1 MSICETIGDTKVG
14 VRDVVTIVRLE
25 RVTDAAEIMC
35 ENRVGC
41 LVVVAAHDDATMVG
55 IISERDILQW
65 ISAASPETFFQQVED
80 VMTREVIFCEADS
93 PLEDAWQLMKK
104 NGIRHIP
111 VVSEGV
117 AVAMLSA
124 RDLLDHHHA

>member
-1 MSICETIGDTKVG
+1 MSICETIGDTRVG
-14 VRDVVTIVRLE
+14 VRDVVTIARLE

-35 ENRVGC
+35 ENRVGS

-65 ISAASPETFFQQVED
+65 ISAASPETFFQRVED
-80 VMTREVIFCEADS
+80 VMTREVVFCQADS
-93 PLEDAWQLMKK
+93 PLEEAWKLMKK

-111 VVSEGV
+111 VVSDGV

-124 RDLLDHHHA
+124 RDLLDHHHV